1 MRLKLV
7 TTEKEGHCSVCGEP
21 CRVRCPQHDGSR
33 FRRPLG
39 ELWRLGLLTI
49 SGLAWC
55 GFTIAVGWL
64 IATGARSG
72 LELLAVLA
80 IILFLIGSA
89 FHVWRIATGQASSEP
104 AAQKIIHVHRRW
116 L

>member
-55 GFTIAVGWL
+55 GFAIAVGWL
-64 IATGARSG
+64 IVTGARSG

-89 FHVWRIATGQASSEP
+89 FHVWRIATGQASSELP
-104 AAQKIIHVHRRW
+104 AQKIIHVYRRW

>member
-7 TTEKEGHCSVCGEP
+7 KTEEEGHCSVCGEP

-39 ELWRLGLLTI
+39 ELWRLALLTI
-49 SGLAWC
+49 SAMSWLGLA
-55 GFTIAVGWL
+55 FAAGWL
-64 IATGARSG
+64 IAIGRANG
-72 LELLAVLA
+72 LYLLATLLVLA
-80 IILFLIGSA
+80 LLLSIA
-89 FHVWRIATGQASSEP
+89 FRVWETATGRRDAP
-104 AAQKIIHVHRRW
+104 QKIIHVHRRW

>member
-7 TTEKEGHCSVCGEP
+7 KTQEEGHCSVCGEP
-21 CRVRCPQHDGSR
+21 CRVRCTQHDGSR

-55 GFTIAVGWL
+55 GFAIAVGWL

-104 AAQKIIHVHRRW
+104 PAQKIIHVHRRW